1 MNRALFAHTWRANRL
16 RLLVVTI
23 ALVLWGAL
31 LPIVYDA
38 FGEQFE
44 QMLDSGLIPEEFT
57 NFGGGDVFSLVGS
70 VSLGFVHP
78 LAVGLC
84 LVFALGFAVNAIAGE
99 RQRGTLEVLLARPI
113 SRRRVYATLAV
124 AAFLFVGV
132 TVAGLA
138 LGAFAGS
145 ALTGRAA
152 DLGAS
157 NLPLVW
163 LNAFLLYG
171 AIAAISL
178 AASVAFDRLGPAI
191 AVSLAIVLFSYFLD
205 VIGQIWP
212 RRRAGA
218 TAVPL
223 PLPGPARVPGRR
235 AGVERLRG
243 AGRGHRRRRCV
254 RPDRL
259 PATRS
264 RRADLSPADSASV
277 TPSARTG
284 RARSP
289 RACRHRPSRRP
300 DTSVCA
306 RPGRRRAPRT
316 RA

>member
-1 MNRALFAHTWRANRL
+1 VNRALFAHTWRANRL

-205 VIGQIWP
+205 VIGQLWPDAQPLQPLSLFHYLDPRASLAGAPVWSDFAVLAGVIVAAVAFALIVFP
-212 RRRAGA
+212 RR
-218 TAVPL
+218 
-223 PLPGPARVPGRR
+223 
-235 AGVERLRG
+235 
-243 AGRGHRRRRCV
+243 
-254 RPDRL
+254 
-259 PATRS
+259 
-264 RRADLSPADSASV
+264 DLA
-277 TPSARTG
+277 
-284 RARSP
+284 
-289 RACRHRPSRRP
+289 
-300 DTSVCA
+300 
-306 RPGRRRAPRT
+306 APT
-316 RA
+316 